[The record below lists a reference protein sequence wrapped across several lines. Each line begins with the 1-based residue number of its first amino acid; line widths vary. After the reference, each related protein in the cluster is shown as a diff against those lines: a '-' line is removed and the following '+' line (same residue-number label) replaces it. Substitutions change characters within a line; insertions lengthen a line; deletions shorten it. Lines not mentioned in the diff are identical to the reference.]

1 MPPADAFSDLP
12 ASARTIT
19 RTTIEAVN
27 AARAGDAPAFEEAT
41 TALGACDP
49 EQVRLVLG
57 VVVRDL
63 LEQLNPDGLGGDDL
77 LELIRNCARR
87 AFTWYPDIDV
97 QALVVVLTG
106 ALGLHEED
114 SENPRRYTPVQ
125 VAHHAPLFIAE
136 LLTQPGQ
143 TELPPLAVYL
153 RSAFDQIR
161 VSELHEM
168 P

>member
-1 MPPADAFSDLP
+1 VPEADPFSDLP
-12 ASARTIT
+12 AGARTIT

-27 AARAGDAPAFEEAT
+27 AARAGDAPAFGAAT
-41 TALGACDP
+41 LELAACDP

-63 LEQLNPDGLGGDDL
+63 LEHLNPDGLAGDDL

-87 AFTWYPDIDV
+87 AFGWYPDIDV

-106 ALGLHEED
+106 ALGLHEDD
-114 SENPRRYTPVQ
+114 SESPRRYTPLE
-125 VAHHAPLFIAE
+125 VARHAPLFITE
-136 LLTQPGQ
+136 LLTRPQ

-153 RSAFDQIR
+153 RAAFDQIR
-161 VSELHEM
+161 TAELHEM

>member
-1 MPPADAFSDLP
+1 VPPADPFSDLP
-12 ASARTIT
+12 PVARTIT

-27 AARAGDAPAFEEAT
+27 AARAGDAPAFEAAT
-41 TALGACDP
+41 TELAACDP
-49 EQVRLVLG
+49 EKVRLVLG

-63 LEQLNPDGLGGDDL
+63 LEQLNPDGLAGDDL
-77 LELIRNCARR
+77 MELIRNCARR
-87 AFTWYPDIDV
+87 AFGWYPDIDV

-114 SENPRRYTPVQ
+114 DENPRRYTPFE
-125 VAHHAPLFIAE
+125 VARHAPLFITE
-136 LLTQPGQ
+136 LLTQPQ

-153 RSAFDQIR
+153 RNAFDQIR
-161 VSELHEM
+161 TGEVNEM